1 MQRHNGKLKVI
12 QCEYNLRGSYVNAMK
27 PLHRTSKQPAAIPA
41 CASVSN
47 KYTHALH
54 SRTDIAAGNAVA
66 LPRNKQHD
74 GAADEAGH
82 VLGAQAE
89 EGSTEGGV
97 LHAQAVGYIVGW
109 KMDGDGHIVLLQSGC
124 SASGGSNRGRRIKA
138 AGRYS
143 HGQVLRRGGG
153 GSCAAHFGERKER
166 NGVVRC
172 PNKRRSLHKF
182 SECARACAHTKIMG
196 VK

>member
-12 QCEYNLRGSYVNAMK
+12 QCENNLRGSYVNAMK

-47 KYTHALH
+47 KYTHAFH

-74 GAADEAGH
+74 GAADKAGH

-89 EGSTEGGV
+89 EGPAEGGV
-97 LHAQAVGYIVGW
+97 LHAQAVGYIVGG

-124 SASGGSNRGRRIKA
+124 SARRIKA

-153 GSCAAHFGERKER
+153 GCCAAHFSERKER

-172 PNKRRSLHKF
+172 PNKRSSLHKF
-182 SECARACAHTKIMG
+182 SECARALAHTQKLW
-196 VK
+196 V